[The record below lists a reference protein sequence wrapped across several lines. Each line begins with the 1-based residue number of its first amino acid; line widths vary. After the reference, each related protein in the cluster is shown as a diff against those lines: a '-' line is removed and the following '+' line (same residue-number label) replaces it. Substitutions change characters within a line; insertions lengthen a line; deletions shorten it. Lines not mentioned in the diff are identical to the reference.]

1 MKRIDSAMNNNEVPG
16 EANNAGLL
24 DEEDVR
30 LYQSC
35 IGSLMWIASTSRVD
49 ILQAVV
55 MLSRF
60 TAAPRQEHFDR
71 VDIIYRYLRMGRRL
85 QRLQREEQ
93 ANP

>member
-16 EANNAGLL
+16 ETNNAGFM
-24 DEEDVR
+24 DDEDVK

-55 MLSRF
+55 MLSLF